1 MKKNR
6 AVRRLIYMAITVL
19 IGILLVCFGFNIP
32 FTTQKFTGF
41 YNGLLKTNELTSG
54 IVAVYNIE
62 RVGLDSDYRLD
73 VETTKSHIEN
83 FFGIRNQSVK
93 VTRLGDDKL
102 KVEAGALSS
111 VETLLNNIGSYM
123 QLNFRGSADGEKAL
137 TGEDIKSISVRRN
150 TTEGG
155 YGAYFEF
162 TESGAEKLKTLSS
175 SIVSDGESLYIYGGE
190 DGETQL
196 QTISLSQEIT
206 DGALFLS
213 GSMNTYLETQTYIS
227 QFLNG
232 IFPVKLTLESSSY
245 IYLTE
250 PSLNYGA
257 LVGTILTALFIVG
270 SIVFICLKYK
280 HLGLVTAMSLLAN
293 FVLTIGICSSISIL
307 QTNLYGMFAFALSY
321 LIAYIC
327 NLVILEKIK
336 REYANGKKL
345 PGSFKAGLNKSIFP
359 ILDLNIL
366 PVIFGLLLLWLG
378 NLQVKSFGFIMFIG
392 FAVNMFT
399 SLLLTRGLLNTY
411 LTYNSTKP
419 NKIGFKREENIDEIA

>member
-19 IGILLVCFGFNIP
+19 IGILLLCFGFNIP

-41 YNGLLKTNELTSG
+41 YNGLIRANEINQG

-62 RVGLDSDYRLD
+62 RTNLDGDYRVD
-73 VETTKSHIEN
+73 VETTKAHIEN

-93 VTRLGDDKL
+93 VSRLGDDKL
-102 KVEAGALSS
+102 KVEASAFQS
-111 VETLLNNIGSYM
+111 VETLLNNIGKYM
-123 QLNFRGSADGEKAL
+123 QLNFRGSSAGDKAL
-137 TGEDIKSISVRRN
+137 TGVDIKEISVRRN
-150 TTEGG
+150 TSEGG
-155 YGAYFEF
+155 YGAYFQF
-162 TESGAEKLKTLSS
+162 TESGTSKLETLTT
-175 SIVSDGESLYIYGGE
+175 SIVSNGESLYIYGGE

-196 QTISLSQEIT
+196 QTISLSSAIT

-213 GSMNTYLETQTYIS
+213 GTMNTYLETQTYIS

-232 IFPVKLTLESSSY
+232 IMPVKLSLESSSY
-245 IYLTE
+245 VYLTE
-250 PSLNYGA
+250 PALNSGA

-270 SIVFICLKYK
+270 SIVYICIKYK
-280 HLGLVTAMSLLAN
+280 HLGLVTAMSLIAN
-293 FVLTIGICSSISIL
+293 FILTVGISSSISLI
-307 QTNLYGMFAFALSY
+307 QTNYYGMFAFAFSY
-321 LIAYIC
+321 LIAFIC
-327 NLVILEKIK
+327 NLITLEKIRK
-336 REYANGKKL
+336 EYANGKKL
-345 PGSFKAGLNKSIFP
+345 PGSFKAGMNKSIFP

-366 PVIFGLLLLWLG
+366 PTLFGLLLLWWG
-378 NLQVKSFGFIMFIG
+378 NLAVKSFGFIIFIG

-419 NKIGFKREENIDEIA
+419 NKIGFKREEHIDEIA